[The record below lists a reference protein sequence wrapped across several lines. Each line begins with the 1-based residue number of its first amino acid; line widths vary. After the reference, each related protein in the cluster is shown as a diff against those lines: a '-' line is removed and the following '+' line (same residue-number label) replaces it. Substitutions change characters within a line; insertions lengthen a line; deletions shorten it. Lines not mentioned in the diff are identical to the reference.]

1 MQSGWIKTSE
11 RKPKNFESV
20 LVWEW
25 DGQDSRAVIETWI
38 GCGWKPTASRGAVRD
53 ALCVGADYFEYW
65 QPLPGSPVMEGLE
78 AK

>member
-11 RKPKNFESV
+11 RKPKNNEAV

-25 DGQDSRAVIETWI
+25 DGKDSRAVIEIWI
-38 GCGWKPTASRGAVRD
+38 GCGWRATASRGVVRD
-53 ALCVGADYFEYW
+53 AICQSADYFEYW
-65 QPLPGSPVMEGLE
+65 MPLPGSPVMEGLE